1 MASKQDL
8 EEIYAAEKEVAP
20 GWTFCKSNRKFY
32 PNDKAFKSDTNSCIK
47 YNIRIQSGKQLE
59 NRKHYS
65 SENSFSKDLGR
76 INCSNA
82 LFVNGVKIMEI
93 RGSNIAAHD
102 LMHTVVAV
110 NHKYFADMLLIFTN
124 KIEDDVKKQI
134 EESLLKILYENSE
147 CIFSEEVLKTFNC
160 AFIYENLFSTGV
172 RIADIEE
179 SKTKYCHLL
188 QNSCVSKLP
197 MTVLLGK
204 PNQLISSRPLNS
216 GQNIN
221 GNSDSSITT
230 NVSYA
235 KDLTGKNSDKER
247 SVSPEESVVP
257 QGLQKLVRN
266 SGTCQAQP
274 PRIIVQEEH
283 FQSPR
288 QKQQLLTSCSST
300 HPAHSQHRDVQE
312 EHIVNK
318 GQRQQ
323 ALTSSSGIYHANSQH
338 RDLQEEHIV
347 TKGHGQQALTSSSET
362 HPAHP
367 HHINVQEEHIVNK
380 GQRQQAL
387 TSSSG
392 TYHANSQHRDLQEEH
407 IVTKGQRQ
415 QALTSSSGTH
425 PAHSQHRDVQEEHI
439 VTERHGQQAVTS
451 SSGSHPAH
459 SHHRDV
465 QDEHI
470 VTKGERQQALTSSSD
485 THPAHSHHRDVQ
497 EEHIV
502 AKEQRQQALTS
513 SSDTQ
518 PAHSHH
524 RDVQEEHIVTK
535 GQGYHTLTSSS
546 DTYPAHPH
554 HRDLQEVHIV
564 TKGQGCHTLTSSS
577 GAHRVHPHHRDVQEV
592 HIVTR
597 GQGYHTLTSSSDTYP
612 AHPHHR
618 DFQEVHIVTKGQGY
632 HTLTSSSGA
641 HPVHPHDRDVQEVH
655 IVTKGQGCHTLTS
668 CSSTHPA
675 HSHHRDVQEEHIV
688 TKRQRQQSLT
698 SSNDTHHAISQHR
711 DLQEEHSVPK
721 RQGYH
726 TLTSS
731 SGICQN
737 DYDHS
742 DVQRV
747 PLISSGQEL
756 QTLACICGTCQAH
769 NLYSDVQNVEEPL
782 VCSQKENLTIAC
794 SNDSCLGHCPQR
806 AAQKELIC
814 PKSSSNCGKT
824 ILPKVTSPSNSS
836 CSQAQV
842 TKSCYRTSQNID
854 CSKYIMKDSDISVS
868 QKGKTDRQNIMKDSD
883 MSVSNKGKT
892 ESQNMKDSDLSLSK
906 KEKTDSQNVTKDSD
920 VTLSK
925 KGKNNNRSL
934 QEPNGRSQKMAKSL
948 KKGNSETKDNSRS
961 LSAQNQR
968 DYSTLT
974 DRKENTSSKNIKPH
988 IINPVKS
995 QKDPSG
1001 MERKF
1006 YGNSISNHK
1015 EKVVILLGASGS
1027 GKTTLVNFIAN
1038 YFQGAKVADDM
1049 LVYVD
1054 ANSSSAKPTTTITA
1068 YTFCTDE
1075 NHAPITVIDTP
1086 GLNDSSRK
1094 EVDDI
1099 KQFLANAASHKI
1111 DIHAI
1116 GFVVQAHL
1124 VRLTSSERLILDYVS
1139 SLFGQSVAHH
1149 LIMFVTA
1156 ADNQEIPLVVEA
1168 MRNCN
1173 IKSKTFFKFNNS
1185 ATNNKVQEIDE
1196 FDKLYWRMG
1205 YKSWKKCLKLLL
1217 DLPQLSVNT
1226 FKALQ
1231 NKVYSGK
1238 VIESAARDLKEELK
1252 NFVHLCK
1259 DHKYMTKEALEKC
1272 EQVWE
1277 QAVVFNHLKCTQES
1291 GVSDVESILKSFAME
1306 VCRGNSFNSNECIDL
1321 LFLGGSKGI
1330 LAAGMGVISSMGPLY
1345 ENAKKY
1351 HNPKHD
1357 DKQVPSILHCVRCKD
1372 DHQIT
1377 REVLSGPMSYIP
1389 GLGKSREII
1398 TFKCTKCDCD
1408 GSLHKDVAGE
1418 KLLASFDLSSQLLLR
1433 NTKTVITKL
1442 LQKRHF
1448 SEWTINE
1455 DKYLHLINIALDY
1468 KYKIFIEELLKS

>member
-1 MASKQDL
+1 
-8 EEIYAAEKEVAP
+8 
-20 GWTFCKSNRKFY
+20 
-32 PNDKAFKSDTNSCIK
+32 
-47 YNIRIQSGKQLE
+47 
-59 NRKHYS
+59 
-65 SENSFSKDLGR
+65 
-76 INCSNA
+76 
-82 LFVNGVKIMEI
+82 MEI
-93 RGSNIAAHD
+93 RGTNIAAHD

-110 NHKYFADMLLIFTN
+110 NHKCFADMLLSFTN
-124 KIEDDVKKQI
+124 KIEDDVKNLIQ
-134 EESLLKILYENSE
+134 ESLLKILYENSE
-147 CIFSEEVLKTFNC
+147 CIFSDEVLKTFNC
-160 AFIYENLFSTGV
+160 AIIYEKLFSTGV
-172 RIADIEE
+172 KISDFEE
-179 SKTKYCHLL
+179 SITKFCHLL

-197 MTVLLGK
+197 MTVLFGK
-204 PNQLISSRPLNS
+204 PNQLISSQPLNS

-221 GNSDSSITT
+221 RNSDSSITA
-230 NVSYA
+230 NVSYE
-235 KDLTGKNSDKER
+235 KDLTGKSSDQQRSLHKR
-247 SVSPEESVVP
+247 SVNPEESVVQ
-257 QGLQKLVRN
+257 QGLQKLVHN
-266 SGTCQAQP
+266 SGTCQPHP
-274 PRIIVQEEH
+274 PHINVQEKH
-283 FQSPR
+283 VVSP
-288 QKQQLLTSCSST
+288 
-300 HPAHSQHRDVQE
+300 
-312 EHIVNK
+312 

-323 ALTSSSGIYHANSQH
+323 LSTSGN
-338 RDLQEEHIV
+338 D
-347 TKGHGQQALTSSSET
+347 T

-367 HHINVQEEHIVNK
+367 
-380 GQRQQAL
+380 
-387 TSSSG
+387 
-392 TYHANSQHRDLQEEH
+392 
-407 IVTKGQRQ
+407 
-415 QALTSSSGTH
+415 
-425 PAHSQHRDVQEEHI
+425 
-439 VTERHGQQAVTS
+439 
-451 SSGSHPAH
+451 
-459 SHHRDV
+459 
-465 QDEHI
+465 
-470 VTKGERQQALTSSSD
+470 
-485 THPAHSHHRDVQ
+485 
-497 EEHIV
+497 
-502 AKEQRQQALTS
+502 
-513 SSDTQ
+513 
-518 PAHSHH
+518 HH

-535 GQGYHTLTSSS
+535 GQGQQALTSSNG
-546 DTYPAHPH
+546 TLLAHSH
-554 HRDLQEVHIV
+554 YRDVQDEHTV
-564 TKGQGCHTLTSSS
+564 TKGQGQQALTSSN
-577 GAHRVHPHHRDVQEV
+577 D
-592 HIVTR
+592 
-597 GQGYHTLTSSSDTYP
+597 
-612 AHPHHR
+612 
-618 DFQEVHIVTKGQGY
+618 
-632 HTLTSSSGA
+632 
-641 HPVHPHDRDVQEVH
+641 
-655 IVTKGQGCHTLTS
+655 
-668 CSSTHPA
+668 THPA
-675 HSHHRDVQEEHIV
+675 HPQHRDVQEEHSV
-688 TKRQRQQSLT
+688 TK
-698 SSNDTHHAISQHR
+698 
-711 DLQEEHSVPK
+711 E
-721 RQGYH
+721 QGYH
-726 TLTSS
+726 TIPSS
-731 SGICQN
+731 SGICQT
-737 DYDHS
+737 DYDHAN
-742 DVQRV
+742 VQRQ
-747 PLISSGQEL
+747 PLILSGQEHH
-756 QTLACICGTCQAH
+756 TFAYICGPCQAH
-769 NLYSDVQNVEEPL
+769 NLHRDVQESL
-782 VCSQKENLTIAC
+782 VCSQKENQTIAC
-794 SNDSCLGHCPQR
+794 GNDLCLGHCPQR
-806 AAQKELIC
+806 AAQEKLIC

-824 ILPKVTSPSNSS
+824 ILPEVTSPSNSS
-836 CSQAQV
+836 CSEAQV
-842 TKSCYRTSQNID
+842 NESCYRTSQNND
-854 CSKYIMKDSDISVS
+854 CSEYIMKESDMSVS
-868 QKGKTDRQNIMKDSD
+868 QKGKTDSQNIMKDSD
-883 MSVSNKGKT
+883 MSVSKKGKT
-892 ESQNMKDSDLSLSK
+892 DSQNMKDSHLSLSEK
-906 KEKTDSQNVTKDSD
+906 GKTDSQNVTKDSD
-920 VTLSK
+920 ETTSI
-925 KGKNNNRSL
+925 KGKNNNRNL
-934 QEPNGRSQKMAKSL
+934 HEANGRSQKMAKSI

-961 LSAQNQR
+961 LSAQNQK
-968 DYSTLT
+968 DNSTLT

-1006 YGNSISNHK
+1006 YGNSISNLK

-1038 YFQGAKVADDM
+1038 YFQGAKAADDM

-1094 EVDDI
+1094 EVNDI

-1156 ADNQEIPLVVEA
+1156 ADNQEIPPVVEA

-1196 FDKLYWRMG
+1196 FDRLYWRMG

-1238 VIESAARDLKEELK
+1238 VIESAARDLKEELN

-1259 DHKYMTKEALEKC
+1259 DHKYLTKEAFEKC

-1277 QAVVFNHLKCTQES
+1277 LAVVFNHLVCTQES
-1291 GVSDVESILKSFAME
+1291 GVSNVESILQVFAIE
-1306 VCRGNSFNSNECIDL
+1306 VCINNSFNSNECIDL
-1321 LFLGGSKGI
+1321 LFLVRSKSL

-1351 HNPKHD
+1351 HIPKH
-1357 DKQVPSILHCVRCKD
+1357 DKQVPSILHCARCKD

-1377 REVLSGPMSYIP
+1377 REVYSGLMSYIP